1 MRRLTMNARQ
11 QFITLLLALVK
22 RDLTARYRRSFLGP
36 LWAVLQPLLL
46 MLLFLFLSNV
56 LSIPSDGAPYVLF
69 SFAALVPWTFFSNAI
84 NACAPSITANAGLL
98 KKMAVPREIFP
109 LGVVTIAAFDLLMA
123 SGVLAIMLL
132 VFSVPLTV
140 HILWLLPITL
150 GLGLLSLGV
159 GMFIA
164 ALATYRRDFVYA
176 TPFLMQFWL
185 YATPVAYPLSRVPE
199 RFIGL
204 YLLNPTVGYIDGF
217 RSVIVHGRSPDLGLL
232 LLAFSLS
239 LLIFLLGWGVFR
251 LTSQYFA
258 DVL

>member
-1 MRRLTMNARQ
+1 MYATLNTRQ
-11 QFITLLLALVK
+11 QFVTLLLALVK
-22 RDLTARYRRSFLGP
+22 RDLAARYRRSFLGP

-56 LSIPSDGAPYVLF
+56 VNIPSEGAPYILF

-109 LGVVTIAAFDLLMA
+109 LGAVTIASFDLLMA
-123 SGVLAIMLL
+123 GSVLALMLL
-132 VFSVPLTV
+132 IFNVPLTLNLV
-140 HILWLLPITL
+140 WVLPMTL
-150 GLGLLSLGV
+150 GLGLLALGV

-185 YATPVAYPLSRVPE
+185 YATPVAYPLSSVPE
-199 RFIGL
+199 RFARL

-217 RSVIVHGRSPDLGLL
+217 RSVIVHGRAPDLSLL
-232 LLAFSLS
+232 LLAFSISALV
-239 LLIFLLGWGVFR
+239 FLAGWSVFR